1 MTFDLRP
8 LQSTDLDEIAAIAT
22 ASPEA
27 PQWPRS
33 AYASYIAPDPA
44 NPALLRIG
52 LAVTEVP
59 NQARPD
65 TQPLRDLTSE
75 REARPQ
81 GLPVLLGFAC
91 ATLLLDGTQ
100 NLCQLDSMAVHP
112 SHRRH
117 GIGAALLRELLAWA
131 TQNGAFHFSLEVRAS
146 NTAAIALYQRFGL
159 RPEGRRTRYY
169 AHPEED
175 ALLLGIP
182 ITPGSPPP
190 VFHYEIG

>member
-1 MTFDLRP
+1 MTFNLCP
-8 LQSTDLDEIAAIAT
+8 LQSADLDDIAAIAA

-33 AYASYIAPDPA
+33 AYAPYIAPDPT

-52 LAVTEVP
+52 LAAKIPNHPLPNAGLILEPALDRDVP
-59 NQARPD
+59 P
-65 TQPLRDLTSE
+65 P
-75 REARPQ
+75 
-81 GLPVLLGFAC
+81 GGPVLLGFAC

-100 NLCQLDSMAVHP
+100 NLCQLDSMAVYP

-131 TQNGAFHFSLEVRAS
+131 TQNGARHFSLEVRAS
-146 NTAAIALYQRFGL
+146 NTAAITLYQRFGL

-190 VFHYEIG
+190 VFHHEIG